1 MEEGATIR
9 IWRNCLHIRICA
21 ELFLGPDN
29 KVYPFLQF
37 MRFSRQV
44 CRGGLPFPPPLLLGR
59 KAMENLDSVLRSR
72 DITLPTKVHISQSYG
87 LPSGQVW
94 LWELEHKES
103 GTQKNWCLRTV
114 VLEKTPESPLNSK
127 EINLVN
133 LKGIQPWILVGRTD
147 AEVET
152 PAFWSSNVNSWL
164 IVKVPDAGKDWGQK
178 EKRASEDEMAGWHH
192 QCNGYKLEQTLGGAE
207 ACSAAVHGVA
217 KSWKQLVTEQ

>member
-72 DITLPTKVHISQSYG
+72 DITLPTKVHLVKAMVFLVVMYG
-87 LPSGQVW
+87 CEG
-94 LWELEHKES
+94 
-103 GTQKNWCLRTV
+103 
-114 VLEKTPESPLNSK
+114 
-127 EINLVN
+127 
-133 LKGIQPWILVGRTD
+133 
-147 AEVET
+147 
-152 PAFWSSNVNSWL
+152 
-164 IVKVPDAGKDWGQK
+164 
-178 EKRASEDEMAGWHH
+178 
-192 QCNGYKLEQTLGGAE
+192 
-207 ACSAAVHGVA
+207 
-217 KSWKQLVTEQ
+217 